1 MEVKEPDA
9 KEPDLS
15 GSYTYADYLTW
26 EWDEMVELIHG
37 KIFKMS
43 PGPGSNHQ
51 SISGNL
57 FGQMWNYFRDKKCR
71 VFSAPFDVR
80 LPATSKKDRDIVTV
94 VQPDIC
100 VICDPSKIDARGC
113 LGPPD
118 LIIEILSRH
127 TSSKDIRLKF
137 DVYETSGVKE
147 YWVVHPEEQTVLIY
161 ALDNG
166 KYRGSLRPY
175 VVPERISPVNFPDL
189 IIDLEQVFS
198 DEIG

>member
-1 MEVKEPDA
+1 MDAQEPEA

-26 EWDEMVELIHG
+26 SWDEMVELIHG
-37 KIFKMS
+37 RIFKMS

-57 FGQMWNYFRDKKCR
+57 FVPIWSYFRGKKCK
-71 VFSAPFDVR
+71 VFSAPYDVR
-80 LPATSKKDRDIVTV
+80 LPHSSKNDRDIVTV

-113 LGPPD
+113 LGSPD
-118 LIIEILSRH
+118 WIIEILSKH

-137 DVYETSGVKE
+137 DVYESSGVKE

-161 ALDNG
+161 SVENG
-166 KYRGSLRPY
+166 KYKGSLRPF
-175 VVPERISPVNFPDL
+175 VVPDKISPVNFPDL

-198 DEIG
+198 DGIF

>member
-1 MEVKEPDA
+1 MDAKEPEA

-26 EWDEMVELIHG
+26 SWDEMVELIDG

-43 PGPGSNHQ
+43 PGPGTSHQ

-57 FGQMWNYFRDKKCR
+57 FVPIWNYFRGKKCK
-71 VFSAPFDVR
+71 VFSAPYDVR
-80 LPATSKKDRDIVTV
+80 LPGSSKKDRDIVTV

-118 LIIEILSRH
+118 WIIEILSKH

-137 DVYETSGVKE
+137 DVYEASGVRE
-147 YWVVHPEEQTVLIY
+147 YWVVHPEEQTVLVY
-161 ALDNG
+161 VLVNG
-166 KYRGSLRPY
+166 KYKGRLRPY
-175 VVPERISPVNFPDL
+175 VVPAKISPTNFPDL
-189 IIDLEQVFS
+189 IIDLAQVFS
-198 DEIG
+198 D

>member
-1 MEVKEPDA
+1 M
-9 KEPDLS
+9 
-15 GSYTYADYLTW
+15 
-26 EWDEMVELIHG
+26 
-37 KIFKMS
+37 
-43 PGPGSNHQ
+43 PGILRS
-51 SISGNL
+51 
-57 FGQMWNYFRDKKCR
+57 
-71 VFSAPFDVR
+71 VR
-80 LPATSKKDRDIVTV
+80 CPPSTSKKDRDIVTV

-118 LIIEILSRH
+118 LIIEILSKH

-161 ALDNG
+161 SLKDG
-166 KYRGSLRPY
+166 KYKGSLRPN
-175 VVPERISPVNFPDL
+175 VRPEKISPVNFPDL

-198 DEIG
+198 DEVG

>member
-1 MEVKEPDA
+1 MKAKEPEA

-26 EWDEMVELIHG
+26 QWDEMAELIHG

-43 PGPGSNHQ
+43 PAPGSSHQ

-57 FGQMWNYFRDKKCR
+57 FVPIWHHFQGKKCR

-80 LPATSKKDRDIVTV
+80 LPGTSRYDRDIVTV

-118 LIIEILSRH
+118 WIIEILSKY
-127 TSSKDIRLKF
+127 TSSKDINLKF
-137 DVYETSGVKE
+137 DVYESSGVKE
-147 YWVVHPEEQTVLIY
+147 YWVVHPEEQTVLVY

-166 KYRGSLRPY
+166 KYKGRLKPY
-175 VVPERISPVNFPDL
+175 VVPNQISPVNFPGL
-189 IIDLEQVFS
+189 VINLEQVFS
-198 DEIG
+198 EGLA